1 MSAPTEPQS
10 TPTLASPSPAT
21 AATLPSP
28 FAGPAAAV
36 IVPGYEILAE
46 VGRGGMGVVYRAR
59 HLALQRTVAL
69 KMILAGGH
77 AGPDELQRFRTEAKA
92 IARLQ
97 HPHIVQVYEIGEHE
111 GRPFLALEFC
121 DGGTLEEHLKGTPL
135 PPVVAA
141 QLAEALARAVHA
153 AHEKG
158 IVHRDLK
165 PANVLFTVW
174 DPAAPPH
181 LPKIVDFGLA
191 KKMGEASHTHT
202 GAVMGTPSY
211 MAPEQAIG
219 NRQAIGTATDIYA
232 LGAVLYECLTG
243 RPPFKAAT
251 AVDTIM
257 QVMNADPAP
266 PRQLQPG
273 VPRDLETICLKCLHK
288 VPARRYT
295 SAAELADDLYRYLK
309 GEPIQARPVGR
320 LERIAKWVKRRPAV
334 AALVAV
340 VALVTLAGLAGIA
353 WAYGLALEERD
364 KFAVERNN
372 ALKAEQQA
380 ALDRD
385 NALKAEHKAAQ
396 DRDRADAARKE
407 ADKQRKLALIE
418 QDRAD
423 KQRQLAEKQLAIAR
437 SALLTSQLLRVAAL
451 APQHPDQGLTLLHDL
466 AACPLDLRD
475 WSWDYYAQQ
484 CNRCI
489 LTVAGKPSVVALS
502 PDGSVLAVGQQGGA
516 GVQLWDTRTAK
527 VLAVLDTG
535 QPLALAFSPDGKTLA
550 VGGKEI
556 TLWQVPGARLLGRLQ
571 GLQHNA
577 ACLAFSG
584 DGALLASGGGQA
596 NVRGSGELKVWDV
609 AQRKLRINIP
619 LVLTTQVASVAFDAG
634 GKRLVYGTALAAVV
648 CDTATG
654 EEIAFCS
661 WGTWRRSALLSQTDS
676 KAAAGYRVW
685 PIAYLVAFTPDGE
698 HVLSVDPQG
707 LKTWHTATATLESI
721 WPGLFSALLQRPDK
735 TTWVAGHP
743 EMPFGRGNSG
753 IFDLQSRQQRLILH
767 ETGTL
772 FETNMETAVFNADG
786 THLAALERA
795 GPGEMIKVWR
805 LATDD
810 ERLTFSTD
818 LVLGRRQG
826 RGEPIAVAVSPDGR
840 RLAVAVGII
849 NVGASQVAGELIVC
863 DAVTKVPL
871 WQVSPTA
878 GQIPLALA
886 FSPDGQALAVSWV
899 AVMELEGNPR
909 NGKVQLYE
917 AATGKEHQA
926 LAAAGL
932 TAQLAFAPDGKTLV
946 GTCMQFSRRP
956 NFRDGPHFVLAAW
969 DLATASLLMI
979 GDLAT
984 ASPRV
989 IEEVGRNFFGDL
1001 GLAAHGRFA
1010 LLKCDDHGL
1019 RYWDTVTGQTV
1030 DIPAGKNLPLSL
1042 AGIFPDGKSLVLVER
1057 SGKSDRSQILVWDLT
1072 TNKARFTM
1080 TTPFRHID
1088 GAAMTAD
1095 GRLLATTGSDGTLK
1109 VWDLLSGQERVTLP
1123 VFSGGAHSVLAFSR
1137 DGQTLVAVVMGDNWL
1152 NLRIRV
1158 WARNPQLER
1167 AVFALPDRYQ
1177 SMAAHAVS
1185 PDGKVL
1191 AVAEQAILDKEGK
1204 MASSVLHLWELGTG
1218 QPLPD
1223 IIVPRGQAHSLAFAP
1238 DSKVLATGG
1247 PTVHLWDIATGKRLA
1262 ALPGPEDAADLLVF
1276 ADQGRALVGVSA
1288 TGLVKRWEVATGKVT
1303 VSFALPGVGERFL
1316 LAADAEGKYL
1326 VAARGIAVVVWD
1338 LATGKQHDAFQEPR
1352 LVSALA
1358 LTPDGRTMLFILADG
1373 TVHARELATG
1383 KQRPLLAEDDKIMS
1397 HLQVSPDGKLV
1408 AVVREGDAVKVCSV
1422 DDGKCLA
1429 SFTGPFQGACFSP
1442 DSGKIFVREMTG
1454 TVRLWDLQPFLK
1466 RP

>member
-1 MSAPTEPQS
+1 
-10 TPTLASPSPAT
+10 
-21 AATLPSP
+21 
-28 FAGPAAAV
+28 
-36 IVPGYEILAE
+36 
-46 VGRGGMGVVYRAR
+46 
-59 HLALQRTVAL
+59 
-69 KMILAGGH
+69 MILAGGH
-77 AGPDELQRFRTEAKA
+77 AGPDELQRFRTEAEA

-97 HPHIVQVYEIGEHE
+97 HPHIVQVYDIGEHE

-121 DGGTLEEHLKGTPL
+121 GGGTLEEHLKGTPL
-135 PPVVAA
+135 TPVVAA

-165 PANVLFTVW
+165 PANVLFTMW

-211 MAPEQAIG
+211 MAPEQASG

-232 LGAVLYECLTG
+232 LGAILYECLTG

-288 VPARRYT
+288 VPARRYA
-295 SAAELADDLYRYLK
+295 SAAELADDLCRYLK

-320 LERIAKWVKRRPAV
+320 LERSAKWVKRRPAV

-364 KFAVERNN
+364 KFAAERNN

-407 ADKQRKLALIE
+407 ADNQRKLALIE

-466 AACPLDLRD
+466 ATCPLDLRD

-489 LTVAGKPSVVALS
+489 LTVGGKPGVVALS
-502 PDGSVLAVGQQGGA
+502 PDGENAAVGQQGGA

-527 VLAVLDTG
+527 VLAVLDTKSAG
-535 QPLALAFSPDGKTLA
+535 ALVFSPDGKTLA

-556 TLWQVPGARLLGRLQ
+556 TLWQVAGARLLGRLQ
-571 GLQHNA
+571 GLQQNVG
-577 ACLAFSG
+577 CLAFSG

-619 LVLTTQVASVAFDAG
+619 LDLTTQVASVAFDAG

-648 CDTATG
+648 CDAATG
-654 EEIAFCS
+654 DEIAFCS

-676 KAAAGYRVW
+676 KAAAVYRNW
-685 PIAYLVAFTPDGE
+685 PISYLVAFAPDGE
-698 HVLSVDPQG
+698 HVLSADAQG
-707 LKTWHTATATLESI
+707 LKTWHAATGTLEST
-721 WPGLFSALLQRPDK
+721 WPGRFTALLQRPDK
-735 TTWVAGHP
+735 TTWVVGQP
-743 EMPFGRGNSG
+743 ETPFGRGTMG
-753 IFDLQSRQQRLILH
+753 IFDLQSRQQRLSLQ
-767 ETGTL
+767 ET
-772 FETNMETAVFNADG
+772 ETVYAVNIQTPVFNADG
-786 THLAALERA
+786 TYLATLERGV
-795 GPGEMIKVWR
+795 GPGEMVKVWR

-810 ERLTFSTD
+810 ERLTFMTD

-826 RGEPIAVAVSPDGR
+826 RGEPIAVAVSADGR

-849 NVGASQVAGELIVC
+849 NFGTSKLAGELIVY
-863 DAVTKVPL
+863 DTVTKVPL
-871 WQVSPTA
+871 WQVSPAA

-886 FSPDGQALAVSWV
+886 FSPDGQTLAVSWITM
-899 AVMELEGNPR
+899 MEFEGNPR
-909 NGKVQLYE
+909 TGKTQLYE
-917 AATGKEHQA
+917 AATGKELQA
-926 LAAAGL
+926 LPADAGL
-932 TAQLAFAPDGKTLV
+932 AAQLAFAPDGKTLV
-946 GTCMQFSRRP
+946 GNCMQFSRRP
-956 NFRDGPHFVLAAW
+956 DFRDGPHFVLAAW
-969 DLATASLLMI
+969 DLATANPLVI

-1030 DIPAGKNLPLSL
+1030 DMPAGKKLPLSL

-1057 SGKSDRSQILVWDLT
+1057 AGSSDRAQILVWDLT
-1072 TNKARFTM
+1072 TNKARFTL

-1088 GAAMTAD
+1088 GAAMAAD
-1095 GRLLATTGSDGTLK
+1095 GRLLATAGSDGTLK

-1123 VFSGGAHSVLAFSR
+1123 LFSGGGHSALAFSR
-1137 DGQTLVAVVMGDNWL
+1137 DGQTLVAVITGDNLL
-1152 NLRIRV
+1152 NIRIRV

-1167 AVFALPDRYQ
+1167 AVFALPDKYQ
-1177 SMAAHAVS
+1177 GMAAHAVS
-1185 PDGKVL
+1185 PNGQVL
-1191 AVAEQAILDKEGK
+1191 AVAEQANLDKEGK
-1204 MASSVLHLWELGTG
+1204 MESSVLHLWELGTG

-1223 IIVPRGQAHSLAFAP
+1223 IIVSHGQAHSLAFAP

-1247 PTVHLWDIATGKRLA
+1247 PMVYLWDVATGKRLA
-1262 ALPGPEDAADLLVF
+1262 ALPGPGDAAELLVF
-1276 ADQGRALVGVSA
+1276 ADQGRTLVGVSA
-1288 TGLVKRWEVATGKVT
+1288 TGMVRCWEVATGKVT
-1303 VSFALPGVGERFL
+1303 ASFALPVGGERCL
-1316 LAADAEGKYL
+1316 LAVDAEGKYL
-1326 VAARGIAVVVWD
+1326 VAARGITVVVWD
-1338 LATGKQHDAFQEPR
+1338 LAAGKQHDAFQEPR
-1352 LVSALA
+1352 LLSALA
-1358 LTPDGRTMLFILADG
+1358 LTRDGRTLLFVLGDG
-1373 TVHARELATG
+1373 TLHARELATG

-1397 HLQVSPDGKLV
+1397 HLQMSPDGKLV

-1422 DDGKCLA
+1422 DDGKCVA
-1429 SFTGPFQGACFSP
+1429 SFTGPFGGACFSP
-1442 DSGKIFVREMTG
+1442 DSSKIFVREMTG